1 MKKEPGSRFFSR
13 KWLLAVVSIAVA
25 GLFVI
30 LKIDVPMWFR
40 DLLIG
45 INLAYGGANAAVH
58 FANRKLT
65 PVTPAP
71 AKRRRRKKKGASN
84 GEAQ

>member
-1 MKKEPGSRFFSR
+1 MKKEKEPGSRFFSR
-13 KWLLAVVSIAVA
+13 KWLLAVVSIVVA
-25 GLFVI
+25 GLFVV

-58 FANRKLT
+58 FANRKLK

-71 AKRRRRKKKGASN
+71 VTRRKRRKKK
-84 GEAQ
+84 EE

>member
-58 FANRKLT
+58 FANRKLKPVT
-65 PVTPAP
+65 PVTSAP
-71 AKRRRRKKKGASN
+71 AKRRRRKKGAK
-84 GEAQ
+84 

>member
-1 MKKEPGSRFFSR
+1 MKQKEPGSRFFSR
-13 KWLLAVVSIAVA
+13 KWLLAIVSIVVA
-25 GLFVI
+25 GLFVV
-30 LKIDVPMWFR
+30 LKIDVPIWFR

-58 FANRKLT
+58 FAEHKLKPVT

-71 AKRRRRKKKGASN
+71 GKARKRRKER
-84 GEAQ
+84 